1 MTNEEEATGGG
12 DSVMKE
18 DLPWDPNPKNVDYNK
33 LLFENF
39 FPCSKGIA
47 MRLDKFLRRPP
58 KNRNIQ
64 NPWKARVERATLS
77 STEKIQMILMH
88 W

>member
-1 MTNEEEATGGG
+1 VLNG
-12 DSVMKE
+12 

-33 LLFENF
+33 LLFDNF

-47 MRLDKFLRRPP
+47 KRLDKFLRRQP

-64 NPWKARVERATLS
+64 NPWKARVERDNITFHREDADDPDALVS
-77 STEKIQMILMH
+77 ICV
-88 W
+88 